1 MEKLKLGDIYGF
13 QYAEEKRIYNI
24 ICGKSKRKKGDL
36 PECFKLNS
44 YSEWKNYVWS
54 KYETYNCQQ
63 LNNFLHYLKMQLR
76 TINPTQKFIDMVC
89 AAVFGVLISSL
100 INVIV
105 ALRGEFEKMGFSII
119 SVVAIAIVAIM
130 VIVFPL
136 CSISMNIFN
145 NMICK
150 SEDKDMY
157 EDYISIIQE
166 IIQSKEN
173 EEK

>member
-1 MEKLKLGDIYGF
+1 
-13 QYAEEKRIYNI
+13 
-24 ICGKSKRKKGDL
+24 
-36 PECFKLNS
+36 
-44 YSEWKNYVWS
+44 
-54 KYETYNCQQ
+54 
-63 LNNFLHYLKMQLR
+63 
-76 TINPTQKFIDMVC
+76 MVC

-119 SVVAIAIVAIM
+119 SVVTIAIVAIM

>member
-63 LNNFLHYLKMQLR
+63 LKN
-76 TINPTQKFIDMVC
+76 
-89 AAVFGVLISSL
+89 AVAHNQPNTKV
-100 INVIV
+100 
-105 ALRGEFEKMGFSII
+105 
-119 SVVAIAIVAIM
+119 
-130 VIVFPL
+130 
-136 CSISMNIFN
+136 
-145 NMICK
+145 
-150 SEDKDMY
+150 
-157 EDYISIIQE
+157 
-166 IIQSKEN
+166 
-173 EEK
+173 